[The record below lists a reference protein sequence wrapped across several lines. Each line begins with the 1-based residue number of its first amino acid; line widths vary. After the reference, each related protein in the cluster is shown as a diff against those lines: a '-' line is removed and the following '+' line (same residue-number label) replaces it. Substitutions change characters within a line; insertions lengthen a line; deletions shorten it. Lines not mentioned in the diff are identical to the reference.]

1 MGRETKTVV
10 RSGSLSGEARVH
22 LDSDALGIGPPF
34 RIRMSVN
41 GLGAIA
47 DAAGLT
53 VTRGRET
60 FHIAMSERESAAW
73 AKAILHPPSLADKLG
88 AKPGIAIALVGALPS
103 EIAAVTNG
111 AKVYRSLPKTLDAAL
126 AIMAVASLE
135 AKPLAAIAAVL
146 PPKGAVWLVYEK
158 GILKGDALILAA
170 REAGLKDTKVAKIS
184 ETHTGL
190 RFIVAR

>member
-34 RIRMSVN
+34 RIRMSVH
-41 GLGAIA
+41 GLGATA

-60 FHIAMSERESAAW
+60 FQIAMSEKEAAAW

-88 AKPGIAIALVGALPS
+88 AKPGIAIALVGALPG
-103 EIAAVTNG
+103 EITAVTKG
-111 AKVYRSLPKTLDAAL
+111 AKVYRSPPKTLDAAL
-126 AIMAVASLE
+126 AIMAVALLE
-135 AKPLAAIAAVL
+135 TKPLAAVATAL
-146 PPKGAVWLVYEK
+146 PPAGAVWLVHEK
-158 GILKGDALILAA
+158 GVLKGDALILAA

-190 RFIVAR
+190 RFIAVR